1 MIHVVFCL
9 LIIGYPILSAC
20 SSKFSC
26 ILDIGKIN
34 RLDVIHMDIIYIRMR
49 NRVQVKQNQ
58 QVKIKDVA
66 RIIGAGEKLKMVE
79 EQILHKV
86 TSEDKNIIIIDLT
99 QMIENIQSIDPSLE
113 IQTFGPSQ
121 TIIEVIYEKKKVS
134 ILSFIAVWLLLFF
147 GAMMTIMNFHV
158 DVSMGEVHQ
167 KLFTIITGKV
177 DEKPL
182 LIQVPYSIGLG
193 LGMIL
198 FFNHFFKKRFNE
210 EPSPLEI
217 EMFNYQQDLDQ
228 YVILNENKE
237 SVRHL
242 DNR

>member
-1 MIHVVFCL
+1 
-9 LIIGYPILSAC
+9 
-20 SSKFSC
+20 
-26 ILDIGKIN
+26 
-34 RLDVIHMDIIYIRMR
+34 
-49 NRVQVKQNQ
+49 
-58 QVKIKDVA
+58 
-66 RIIGAGEKLKMVE
+66 
-79 EQILHKV
+79 
-86 TSEDKNIIIIDLT
+86 
-99 QMIENIQSIDPSLE
+99 MIEKIQSIDPSLE

-121 TIIEVIYEKKKVS
+121 TIVEVIYEKKKVS
-134 ILSFIAVWLLLFF
+134 ILCFIAVWLLLFF

-158 DVSMGEVHQ
+158 DVSMREVHQ

-210 EPSPLEI
+210 EPSPLEV

-228 YVILNENKE
+228 YVIINENKE

-242 DNR
+242 DNQ